1 MMGSRVQP
9 SAINERPAPA
19 QVLLRGLSLLEALN
33 RRAVGSVEELA
44 QDTRLPKSTVVRILN
59 TLVLAGYVRRLPK
72 RGGYSLAE
80 RVLGLSWGFR
90 SEDAV
95 VEAARPLLA
104 AFTVEHKWPVS
115 IATLA
120 VDAMR
125 IRATTLQDSPF
136 AIDRERINRRV
147 PLLGSA
153 LGRAYLAYCSETERE
168 SIVALLRNSQRPID
182 RPAGDPTYLT
192 ALVRGIRRAG
202 YAATP
207 PIANDPIAGLA
218 VPVRRGSRVFA
229 CLTMRYPRRAM
240 IEAEAVRH
248 YLLPLQQAA
257 RAIADAAADYAGAD
271 GFGGGNKATDRL
283 MQNNRPPPKS
293 SAAPVC
299 AANDGNGASAVT
311 RAR

>member
-44 QDTRLPKSTVVRILN
+44 QDSRLPKSTIVRMLN

-207 PIANDPIAGLA
+207 PIAMTRSPAWPCRCAGD
-218 VPVRRGSRVFA
+218 
-229 CLTMRYPRRAM
+229 RASSL
-240 IEAEAVRH
+240 VS
-248 YLLPLQQAA
+248 PC
-257 RAIADAAADYAGAD
+257 AIPAG
-271 GFGGGNKATDRL
+271 R
-283 MQNNRPPPKS
+283 
-293 SAAPVC
+293 
-299 AANDGNGASAVT
+299 
-311 RAR
+311 